1 MRGGPT
7 RLAAVMAAVM
17 AAALALGGAAAAL
30 ATTPEQIISERRAGY
45 KHMGQNFKAMK
56 DAIDA
61 GAAVQPLAP
70 KAAEIV
76 AWAQRIPTLFP
87 PGTETGGGTHAKP
100 AIWTDRAGFDKDA
113 AALQT
118 QAGKLQQAAQ
128 SGDKAAFAAQWKAT
142 AHACG
147 TCHQTYRYKLS

>member
-1 MRGGPT
+1 MRDGRMRLTAALTGGLV
-7 RLAAVMAAVM
+7 LAGTI
-17 AAALALGGAAAAL
+17 AALA
-30 ATTPEQIISERRAGY
+30 ATPSQIIAERRAGY

-61 GAAVQPLAP
+61 GAPVEPLAA

-76 AWAQRIPTLFP
+76 TWAKTIPTMFP

-113 AALQT
+113 AALQA
-118 QAGKLQQAAQ
+118 QAEKLEAVAK
-128 SGDKAAFAAQWKAT
+128 SGNKAAFAAQWKAT